1 MARGF
6 LTSRSVPWR
15 IRLANV
21 LRPDL
26 PPRAWLF
33 LGRGRAADDQGS
45 GLEGRDVGRRVP
57 ERRPREHDH
66 GDVPDHAP
74 DARPSRRPR
83 TSRLPVFNAYLR
95 EEAEVPRARLR
106 VEGPE
111 ARDFHLRDAA
121 PDEHASARRVYPPE
135 VGEGPR
141 VPADRAP
148 RRLARRR
155 RGADLGRAA
164 GLGGREHGPGPR
176 GTGEARDSAARV
188 RDDRRGDRRPLERGT
203 VAGRRCDCP
212 PRGGPALRPRCDG
225 RRVPRPGAR
234 HPAAGDLDRPRAVA
248 APGEA
253 ARGAPDEAEAASP
266 NRRPAGADPVRD
278 VPLSGPPE
286 ARATIELRRVRS
298 AGSGPRCRA
307 GSTAGSRSRGSPSGP
322 PRPRRWWTDAAERS
336 PSFARRTARP

>member
-1 MARGF
+1 MMRQIYITANGALGATGWRAAPT
-6 LTSRSVPWR
+6 TSRTRPWR
-15 IRLANV
+15 IRFANV
-21 LRPDL
+21 LSPDL
-26 PPRAWLF
+26 PTRAGRF
-33 LGRGRAADDQGS
+33 LGRRRAADDQGS
-45 GLEGRDVGRRVP
+45 GLEGRDGRRRVP
-57 ERRPREHDH
+57 ERGPREHDH
-66 GDVPDHAP
+66 SDVPDHEP
-74 DARPSRRPR
+74 EVRPSRRPR
-83 TSRLPVFNAYLR
+83 IPRLPVLIDDLR

-155 RGADLGRAA
+155 RCPGLRRAA
-164 GLGGREHGPGPR
+164 GVGGRKHGPGPR

-188 RDDRRGDRRPLERGT
+188 RDDRRGDRCPLERGT

-212 PRGGPALRPRCDG
+212 PRGGPALRPGCHG

-234 HPAAGDLDRPRAVA
+234 RPAAGDLDRPRAVA
-248 APGEA
+248 APGQA
-253 ARGAPDEAEAASP
+253 ARGPPDEAETASP
-266 NRRPAGADPVRD
+266 VRRPAGADPVRD

-298 AGSGPRCRA
+298 AGASGPLLP
-307 GSTAGSRSRGSPSGP
+307 G
-322 PRPRRWWTDAAERS
+322 
-336 PSFARRTARP
+336 